1 MIRRRRTRNT
11 RAWRWLILAILGW
24 LGWSQVVEP
33 PRSPQKS
40 STRAFQV
47 LLNARL
53 HPHRDNDGDSFH
65 LSLKEDQ
72 VHQFRLYFAD
82 CPEKKRHL
90 KNGDRLADQGRYF
103 GGLNES
109 QTLSIGRQA
118 ELFTR
123 QLLTDQPFTVYTKW
137 HEVYDSGRYYAFI
150 LFADG
155 EDLSAKLVRAGLARI
170 HTTGTTLPD
179 GRSTRDYQQYL
190 RELEASARAAR
201 QGAWS
206 LR

>member
-1 MIRRRRTRNT
+1 M
-11 RAWRWLILAILGW
+11 AVLGW

-33 PRSPQKS
+33 PRAPERS
-40 STRAFQV
+40 SMRTFQV

-65 LSLKEDQ
+65 LLLKEGQ
-72 VHQFRLYFAD
+72 AQQFRLYFAD
-82 CPEKKRHL
+82 CPEKKRHA

-103 GGLNES
+103 GGLNEA
-109 QTLSIGRQA
+109 QTVNVGRQA
-118 ELFTR
+118 EHYTR
-123 QLLTDQPFTVYTKW
+123 QLLTTQPFTIYTKW